1 MRAKKVITGI
11 VSTVLSASLL
21 LGCGRTDSTEV
32 STLKEST
39 EPVEE
44 GYVNYET
51 STLGIDSNSKNFEEQ
66 LTDGMYYV
74 VHEGIYYPLYF
85 DYRND
90 EAKDSISTS
99 VDEDRMCFY
108 NTDNFVN
115 IPTLLSG
122 DHLVF
127 YSQTQMLDYIQW
139 ERYKDLGITL
149 GMYDLKET
157 MGGKIYLDFSDK
169 DVIPIVDSSDL
180 MTLAELGIDNI
191 TVDKIGGV
199 ALDNSVVEDGI
210 VVGVTEGTSYDI
222 EVYTGTHY
230 KHYNSIA
237 NVRAFKSYELYAS
250 TGMETLQDCFWEI
263 DIPEYFVNGYY
274 NIDNKGLVRIV
285 KDSGYSKDI
294 DFNEQVLFPDV
305 SEYDGSISVVRMYS
319 ENENLNSF
327 RQTQFPEE
335 LGYVD
340 PDAKKDE
347 AKEDEMENSLPE
359 AAQFKEANIK
369 TYELWFPE
377 GKQCEI
383 VITSKT
389 GEATGSATIT
399 FDTGGSTAITY
410 NRFDKNYTAIV
421 NGKGNVGT
429 LQIGGF
435 WYDYD
440 IQLTNVELY
449 DGQDKAVEAVDS
461 DAVAEDAPVIEED
474 SSENVDAEQETEAE

>member
-21 LGCGRTDSTEV
+21 LGCGRTDSTEA
-32 STLKEST
+32 STLREST

-44 GYVNYET
+44 GYINYET

-85 DYRND
+85 DYRNKTAQD
-90 EAKDSISTS
+90 FPSDYVNAS
-99 VDEDRMCFY
+99 RMYFY
-108 NTDNFVN
+108 KSDKFQN
-115 IPTLLSG
+115 IPTLFAG

-127 YSQTQMLDYIQW
+127 YAKTQMLDYVTW
-139 ERYKDLGITL
+139 ERYKDLGITF
-149 GMYDLKET
+149 GMYNLQKSV
-157 MGGKIYLDFSDK
+157 GGKYYLSFSDN
-169 DVIPIVDSSDL
+169 DNFPLVSGSDL
-180 MTLAELGIDNI
+180 DALGNLGVENVTI
-191 TVDKIGGV
+191 DKIGGV
-199 ALDNSVVEDGI
+199 ALDDSVVEGGI
-210 VVGVTEGTSYDI
+210 VVGATEGKSYDI

-230 KHYNSIA
+230 KHYNSVA
-237 NVRAFKSYELYAS
+237 NIRAFESYELYAS
-250 TGMETLQDCFWEI
+250 TEFETLQDCFWEV
-263 DIPEYFVNGYY
+263 DVPEYFVDGYY
-274 NIDNKGLVRIV
+274 NLSNLGMIRIV
-285 KDSGYSKDI
+285 KGNGYSKDT

-305 SEYDGSISVVRMYS
+305 SEYDGSISVVRKYS

-347 AKEDEMENSLPE
+347 SGEDDIADSLPE

-399 FDTGGSTAITY
+399 FDTGGTTAITY

-449 DGQDKAVEAVDS
+449 DGQDKATEAVDS
-461 DAVAEDAPVIEED
+461 DVVAED